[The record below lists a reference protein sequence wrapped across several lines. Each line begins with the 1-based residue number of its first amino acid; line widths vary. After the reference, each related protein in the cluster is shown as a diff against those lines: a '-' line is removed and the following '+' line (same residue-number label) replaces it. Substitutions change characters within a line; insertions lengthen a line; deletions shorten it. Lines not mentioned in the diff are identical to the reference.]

1 MREAT
6 ADFLGADAKL
16 HANES
21 ASTLRHAVRKMKAA
35 KIMEETNHCAAI
47 LNATK
52 RMLVLTG
59 AGISAESG
67 MPTYRGL
74 KGSYTDNSD
83 LALVMSAEFFRKDR
97 NALWRRIEEMRIQAH
112 ASEPN
117 AAHRILAKWEREE
130 RFQGFMVATQNIDG
144 LHQKAG
150 SVRLSALH
158 GSLWQMA
165 RPREKDFSEDPQFSK
180 DLKLMAYP
188 EMRDEILQRWSEENQ
203 RLIWEDWTVP
213 FLMIPPDSD
222 PEVRPNIQ
230 LYDESYGSRLLWVED
245 FIRSA
250 PDTVLVIGCSGG
262 VTLLP
267 RLLKECREVN
277 PHCEIININPH
288 EDCIE
293 IPHHY
298 LPLSASVALT
308 AFDSLLS

>member
-1 MREAT
+1 M
-6 ADFLGADAKL
+6 ADGNTRHMEECT
-16 HANES
+16 HA
-21 ASTLRHAVRKMKAA
+21 AGTLRNCRK
-35 KIMEETNHCAAI
+35 
-47 LNATK
+47 L
-52 RMLVLTG
+52 LVLTG
-59 AGISAESG
+59 AGISVESG

-74 KGSYTDNSD
+74 KGAYTDNSD
-83 LALVMSAEFFRKDR
+83 LPAVMSAEGFKKDR

-117 AAHRILAKWEREE
+117 PAHRILAKWEREE

-150 SVRLSALH
+150 SVRLSELH

-165 RPREKDFSEDPQFSK
+165 RPREKDFSEDPQFSE

-222 PEVRPNIQ
+222 LEVRPNIQ
-230 LYDESYGSRLLWVED
+230 LYDESYGSRLLWVEE

-262 VTLLP
+262 VTLLS
-267 RLLKECREVN
+267 RLLKECREAN